1 MVVRTFI
8 IGEGAVVDGE
18 NGTKPLVVGSR
29 LYKCKGDY
37 GDNEYTGIVT
47 TIEKA
52 GKANFGLLCGITCF
66 IPHDSSPVDSRLT
79 VWPVHDDA
87 WKVTADFID
96 PNEQI
101 ISIESV
107 NVRLF
112 KGHEFLGQ
120 TI

>member
-1 MVVRTFI
+1 MVIRTFI

-18 NGTKPLVVGSR
+18 KGTHLLVVGCH
-29 LYKCKGDY
+29 LYKCIGNY
-37 GDNEYTGIVT
+37 GDNEYTGTVT
-47 TIEKA
+47 AIEKA
-52 GKANFGLLCGITCF
+52 GKANFGLLCSVTCF

-107 NVRLF
+107 NVRLS
-112 KGHEFLGQ
+112 KAMNS
-120 TI
+120 